1 MPEQYYNI
9 RVCSD
14 HFVSGAPSKLYDVT
28 NPDWAPSLKLVYEK
42 VSKRSLTSRS
52 ERYDRA
58 VKRRRLCLQEL
69 MEKTATEEE
78 ELENEDIELDLEIDV
93 TTVIPDNYHS
103 IAVQTDNSFDMIEQ
117 NFQHEIEELRRENE
131 TLKQTF
137 NRLESELEGQTMN
150 EEYFKDDNKKVLYYT
165 GLSTWGLLMTLF
177 MYIKP
182 YLNSTGKSSLSP
194 FQQL

>member
-1 MPEQYYNI
+1 MQLLAVEIELQEIQKKSFYRLLSILIHQGTQTESLSRERQQAWLAKIKRKDILPEQYYNI

-14 HFVSGAPSKLYDVT
+14 HFVSGTPSKLYDVS
-28 NPDWAPSLKLVYEK
+28 NPDWAPSMKLVYEK

-78 ELENEDIELDLEIDV
+78 ELENEDIDLDLKIDV

-103 IAVQTDNSFDMIEQ
+103 IAV
-117 NFQHEIEELRRENE
+117 
-131 TLKQTF
+131 
-137 NRLESELEGQTMN
+137 
-150 EEYFKDDNKKVLYYT
+150 
-165 GLSTWGLLMTLF
+165 
-177 MYIKP
+177 
-182 YLNSTGKSSLSP
+182 
-194 FQQL
+194 

>member
-1 MPEQYYNI
+1 MQSLSRTQRDKEKSFYRLPSILIHQGTQTESLSRERQQAWLAKIKREDILPEQYYNI

-14 HFVSGAPSKLYDVT
+14 HFVSGTPSKLYDVT

-103 IAVQTDNSFDMIEQ
+103 IAVQTNNSFDMIEQ
-117 NFQHEIEELRRENE
+117 NFQHEIEELKRENE
-131 TLKQTF
+131 TLKQAV
-137 NRLESELEGQTMN
+137 NQLESELEG
-150 EEYFKDDNKKVLYYT
+150 
-165 GLSTWGLLMTLF
+165 
-177 MYIKP
+177 
-182 YLNSTGKSSLSP
+182 
-194 FQQL
+194 

>member
-1 MPEQYYNI
+1 
-9 RVCSD
+9 
-14 HFVSGAPSKLYDVT
+14 
-28 NPDWAPSLKLVYEK
+28 
-42 VSKRSLTSRS
+42 
-52 ERYDRA
+52 
-58 VKRRRLCLQEL
+58 